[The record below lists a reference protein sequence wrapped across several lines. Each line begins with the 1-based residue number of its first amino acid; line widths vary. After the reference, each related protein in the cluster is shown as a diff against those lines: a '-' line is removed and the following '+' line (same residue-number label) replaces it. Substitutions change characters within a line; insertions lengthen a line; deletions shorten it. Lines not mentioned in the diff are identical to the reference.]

1 MLCTFS
7 IATVQF
13 SSGIAVDSKETFP
26 CSDAF
31 ETVVSVFFVVFLFPR
46 LRSNFRWL
54 MKFTHEFTHLFFAVL
69 FLRKIKRFNVDSEDS
84 FVSYSNGWFG
94 YHLITLAPYF
104 VPLLTLALLPWRFT
118 TGIAT
123 PVYLHAIDALIGF
136 SYAFH
141 IVAGLNRPGS
151 TRYRRSG
158 HRALPADYHH
168 LPYSQFLSGHPY
180 PVQRRRPR
188 YPTSLQLL
196 PVGLHSR
203 TAPLERN
210 VPRPC

>member
-141 IVAGLNRPGS
+141 ICCWVKQARLHQISPV
-151 TRYRRSG
+151 
-158 HRALPADYHH
+158 RA
-168 LPYSQFLSGHPY
+168 SCS
-180 PVQRRRPR
+180 
-188 YPTSLQLL
+188 
-196 PVGLHSR
+196 
-203 TAPLERN
+203 
-210 VPRPC
+210 PC